1 MEIKVLATKGCANC
15 HAFYESVLKAVAELQ
30 LDATVTK
37 VDDIIGILSYGL
49 SRIPGLVVD
58 GKLIHYGQYLSLK
71 EIKELL
77 KKQTSSSDGLD

>member
-15 HAFYESVLKAVAELQ
+15 HAFYETVLKAVAELQ

-37 VDDIIGILSYGL
+37 VDDIMGILSYGI

-58 GKLIHYGQYLSLK
+58 GEIIHYGRYLSLK
-71 EIKELL
+71 ETKELL
-77 KKQTSSSDGLD
+77 KTQMPASDGLD

>member
-15 HAFYESVLKAVAELQ
+15 QAFYESVLKAVAELQ

-58 GKLIHYGQYLSLK
+58 GEIIHYGSYLSLK

>member
-15 HAFYESVLKAVAELQ
+15 HAFYEAVLKAVAELQ

-58 GKLIHYGQYLSLK
+58 GKIIHYGSYLSLK